1 MTDKPS
7 TDAADPAAAD
17 AVAETTPP
25 GTATS
30 QSVSES
36 PATALT
42 TVVQDYLKV
51 IWTAT
56 EWGDRPMSTKL
67 LAERL
72 GLAPS
77 TVSETVRRLADQDLV
92 DHVRYGAIT
101 LTESGRIAALA
112 MVRRHRLIETFLV
125 REFDYSWAEVHDE
138 AEVLEHAVSDRL
150 IARIDAKLDHP
161 ERDPHGDP
169 IPRPDGTLPAIP
181 GLRLTDLQG
190 DAGGTITRIS
200 DEHPDM
206 LRYFDGLGIAPGV
219 AVRVLERRDF
229 AGTLSVRVLG
239 TEGIDLT
246 ESAGRVVELGRP
258 AAEAIW
264 LIDVEG
270 AVIVGRWAP
279 TR

>member
-150 IARIDAKLDHP
+150 IARIDAKLEHP

-270 AVIVGRWAP
+270 P
-279 TR
+279 